1 MRDREGGRE
10 GERQRGWYLI
20 EPREMRGRVIE
31 GEIQRGWARMGERV
45 IEGE

>member
-1 MRDREGGRE
+1 MKDREGG
-10 GERQRGWYLI
+10 RGWYLI

-31 GEIQRGWARMGERV
+31 GEIQRGWTRMGERV